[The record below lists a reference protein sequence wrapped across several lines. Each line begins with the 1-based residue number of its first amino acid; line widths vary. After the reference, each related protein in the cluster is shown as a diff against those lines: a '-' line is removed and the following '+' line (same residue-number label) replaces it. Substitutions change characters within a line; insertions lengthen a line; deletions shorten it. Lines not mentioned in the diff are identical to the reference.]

1 MSVAGILSSAVFSLG
16 AHLFQNRTQ
25 KMHSEF
31 QQLGQ
36 DLQSG
41 NLSAAQAD
49 FATLQQL
56 QGQSGSSSSA
66 QSTSTITQDFNQLA
80 ADLKAGNLTAA
91 QKDFTAI
98 QNDLQ
103 KRIQVPGWASAF
115 NPSTENAESASTA
128 VGSTRNTTSQAVGG
142 RSSGRIFLMESSNH
156 QEDLTSE
163 DLSERTGG
171 LRRWNPPMI
180 QG

>member
-103 KRIQVPGWASAF
+103 TQPPTVRHHHRHHSGDSDASGAIGQLF
-115 NPSTENAESASTA
+115 SQLGQALQSGNLSTA
-128 VGSTRNTTSQAVGG
+128 QQAYAALQQDFQQYAQGGALPLQSVTSAI
-142 RSSGRIFLMESSNH
+142 SLNA
-156 QEDLTSE
+156 
-163 DLSERTGG
+163 
-171 LRRWNPPMI
+171 
-180 QG
+180 

>member
-16 AHLFQNRTQ
+16 AHVFQNRMQ
-25 KMHSEF
+25 KVNSEF

-49 FATLQQL
+49 FATPQQL
-56 QGQSGSSSSA
+56 QGQSGSSSST

-91 QKDFTAI
+91 QKDFTT
-98 QNDLQ
+98 LQ
-103 KRIQVPGWASAF
+103 KDIQTKPPTVEHHHRHHGADTDGSGVIGQLFTQLGQALQSG
-115 NPSTENAESASTA
+115 NLSTA
-128 VGSTRNTTSQAVGG
+128 QQAYASLQQDFQPFAKLNAVPAQP
-142 RSSGRIFLMESSNH
+142 SVSVNA
-156 QEDLTSE
+156 
-163 DLSERTGG
+163 
-171 LRRWNPPMI
+171 
-180 QG
+180 